1 MVDATPPSRVRP
13 PAVAGSFYPEEPSAL
28 RSMVEACLAQAR
40 QARGTRGAAPRA
52 ETPPP
57 SRPKAVIAPHAGYIF
72 SGPIAG
78 SAYGAVSDGLEGIER
93 VVLLGPSHFVPFAG
107 LALPRAEAFQTPLG
121 LVPVDAEAR
130 GAILRAAHVVTA
142 DAPHAR
148 EHSLEVQLPFLQV
161 LLGDEVPV
169 LPIVSGDATAPQV
182 TAALERVWGG
192 DETLIIISSDLSH
205 YLDYARA
212 RAVDAATAKSILA
225 RAAELDA
232 DQACGHVA
240 INGLLHAARLRHLNV
255 RLLDL
260 RNSGDTQPDRSR
272 VVGYGAFA
280 LYEGPV
286 RQ

>member
-1 MVDATPPSRVRP
+1 MGRVRP
-13 PAVAGSFYPEEPSAL
+13 PAVAGSFYPQDPQTL
-28 RSMVEACLAQAR
+28 RSVVKDCLSQAR
-40 QARGTRGAAPRA
+40 RDAGAGHGAAEARA
-52 ETPPP
+52 VCS
-57 SRPKAVIAPHAGYIF
+57 SRPKAVIAPHAAYIY

-78 SAYGAVSDGLEGIER
+78 SAYGAVSAALEGIER

-107 LALPRAEAFQTPLG
+107 LALPKAEAFQTPLG
-121 LVPVDAEAR
+121 LVPVDSEAR
-130 GAILRAAHVVTA
+130 RAVLGAAHVVTG

-148 EHSLEVQLPFLQV
+148 EHSLEAQLPFLQV

-182 TAALERVWGG
+182 ASALERVWGG
-192 DETLIIISSDLSH
+192 DETLVIISSDLSH
-205 YLDYARA
+205 YLDYDRA
-212 RAVDAATAKSILA
+212 RTLDAATAKSILA
-225 RAAELDA
+225 CSPELDA
-232 DQACGHVA
+232 DQACGHAA
-240 INGLLHAARLRHLNV
+240 INGLLYAARQRHLNA

-280 LYEGPV
+280 LYDVPV